1 MNDITGQLLK
11 IVSDWDG
18 KSFKGAYNIR
28 EDSGCAGRQSSENI
42 KIEPKTDNPG
52 INIKISA
59 KAQKETV
66 YIPACIT
73 KGGVDDLVYNDF
85 IVEDGAD
92 VIIVAGCGV
101 HSDND
106 EESRH
111 NGIHRFFIGKNAK
124 VLYKEKHIAT
134 GKGNGP
140 KRIDPVTDVTMG
152 ENSYMEMDTMQIGGV
167 TSTSR
172 STTAR
177 LDAGAKLV
185 IRERLLTDN
194 NETAKSVFDVSL
206 DGDDSGVDLVS
217 RSVAK
222 GHSFQEYKSV
232 INGNCRCTGHSECDA
247 ILADSGRVNAAPALN
262 ASSLD
267 ASLIHEAAIGKIA
280 GEQIIKLRTLGLTE
294 EEAERKIIDGFLK

>member
-177 LDAGAKLV
+177 LGAGAKLV

-262 ASSLD
+262 AASLD

>member
-134 GKGNGP
+134 GKGAGP

-177 LDAGAKLV
+177 LGAGAKLV

-262 ASSLD
+262 AASLD

>member
-177 LDAGAKLV
+177 LGAGAKRV

-262 ASSLD
+262 AASLD

>member
-140 KRIDPVTDVTMG
+140 
-152 ENSYMEMDTMQIGGV
+152 
-167 TSTSR
+167 
-172 STTAR
+172 
-177 LDAGAKLV
+177 
-185 IRERLLTDN
+185 
-194 NETAKSVFDVSL
+194 
-206 DGDDSGVDLVS
+206 
-217 RSVAK
+217 
-222 GHSFQEYKSV
+222 
-232 INGNCRCTGHSECDA
+232 
-247 ILADSGRVNAAPALN
+247 
-262 ASSLD
+262 
-267 ASLIHEAAIGKIA
+267 
-280 GEQIIKLRTLGLTE
+280 
-294 EEAERKIIDGFLK
+294 